1 MRLVCLVG
9 RRRGGWFGSGFG
21 RFLVGFGGRVGLWR
35 VLLFVA
41 IVGGSGVVGVLLCLG
56 IVLV

>member
-1 MRLVCLVG
+1 VRLVCLVG

-21 RFLVGFGGRVGLWR
+21 CFLVGIGGRVWLWR
-35 VLLFVA
+35 MLLFVA

>member
-9 RRRGGWFGSGFG
+9 RRRGERFGSGFG
-21 RFLVGFGGRVGLWR
+21 RFLGGIGGRVVLWQM
-35 VLLFVA
+35 LLFVA
-41 IVGGSGVVGVLLCLG
+41 IVGGSGVVKVGLCLG